1 MRATSTTGNGD
12 ESESEDKDE
21 DDYVDSTATTRAES
35 EDDVERDA
43 MRNSILFCCGASKV
57 DSVLLLVDE
66 NRLKISKVLT
76 WILLALSLLKPVPPP
91 QSKQNGAGTLLGRTL
106 SFKYNRI
113 RLVTEL
119 LFLVLTTIYV
129 WPTPLVLTASTI
141 RQPSIDT
148 WDLKIEVCMKE
159 WQAGVTKSDEP
170 WACGGKWWPR
180 GMVGQAAIP
189 SKAVL
194 RITMA
199 ESLRGCVMAKNKR

>member
-1 MRATSTTGNGD
+1 MRATSTMGNGD

-43 MRNSILFCCGASKV
+43 MRNSILFCFCDGWCRADSSPHCASKV

-91 QSKQNGAGTLLGRTL
+91 QSKQNGAGPLLGRTL

-113 RLVTEL
+113 R
-119 LFLVLTTIYV
+119 
-129 WPTPLVLTASTI
+129 
-141 RQPSIDT
+141 
-148 WDLKIEVCMKE
+148 
-159 WQAGVTKSDEP
+159 
-170 WACGGKWWPR
+170 
-180 GMVGQAAIP
+180 
-189 SKAVL
+189 
-194 RITMA
+194 
-199 ESLRGCVMAKNKR
+199 